1 MEKCFVC
8 TYDAEIINRPEI
20 DSYDVEC
27 PVCGKYRINRT
38 SASSNLKDK
47 YKMHLLS
54 GALRFHSELG
64 KMIEI
69 DTSNI
74 NDIITSVP
82 RPNNPIESIDSVIR
96 FILRKMKY
104 AGDSVSIN
112 PITDY
117 SICFAHNS
125 EEFIYIL
132 DIMNELGYIE
142 NPYEDYSSR
151 LTYKGW
157 QYSIS
162 LKDKINSNQAFV
174 AMWFDDSVSD
184 LWTDGIEPALND
196 LGYTPVRIDKVEHNE
211 KICDKII
218 AEIKRSGLLI
228 ADFTGQRPGVYF
240 EAGYAMGL
248 GIPVIW
254 TCNKE
259 DVDKLHF
266 DTRQYNHIIWEKPS
280 DLCNK
285 LKNRINAIIVSKTF

>member
-1 MEKCFVC
+1 MGKCFVC
-8 TYDAEIINRPEI
+8 NNEVKIIDRLDI

-27 PVCGKYRINRT
+27 PTCGKYRINRT
-38 SASSNLKDK
+38 SASCSLKDK
-47 YKMHLLS
+47 YKMYLLS

-64 KMIEI
+64 RMIEV

-74 NDIITSVP
+74 NDIISSVP
-82 RPNNPIESIDSVIR
+82 KPNSPIESIDFVIR
-96 FILRKMKY
+96 YILKNMKY
-104 AGDSVSIN
+104 AGDLVSIN

-125 EEFIYIL
+125 DEFLYIL
-132 DIMNELGYIE
+132 DMMNNLGYIE

-162 LKDKINSNQAFV
+162 LKDKIDSNQVFV
-174 AMWFDDSVSD
+174 AMWFDKKVSD
-184 LWTDGIEPALND
+184 LWTDGIEPILNE
-196 LGYTPVRIDKVEHNE
+196 LGYNPVRIDKMEHNE

-218 AEIKRSGLLI
+218 AEIKRSRLLI
-228 ADFTGQRPGVYF
+228 ADFTGQRQGVYF
-240 EAGYAMGL
+240 EAGFAMGF

-254 TCNKE
+254 TCNKN

-266 DTRQYNHIIWEKPS
+266 DTRQYNHIIWENPN
-280 DLCNK
+280 DLREK
-285 LKNRINAIIVSKTF
+285 LKNRIKAIIE